1 MKIKMCGLQR
11 LIDIEYAN
19 ICVPDYVGFIF
30 ADSRRKVE
38 ADTAKTLIENLN
50 KNIQSVGVFVNEP
63 LDTLK
68 SIIEK
73 TDIDMIQLHGD
84 ESREYIEKVKSF
96 TKKEIWKAFRVQDKR
111 QIEEANQYNVDK
123 YLFDS
128 FSKEAYGGTGKRLN
142 LELFD
147 GVKLEKPFFLA
158 GGFTVEQ
165 INEELKKTR
174 AYGVDISSGI
184 ETQGWKDLNKMKQV
198 MEQIRRI
205 S

>member
-19 ICVPDYVGFIF
+19 ICMPDYVGFIF

-38 ADTAKTLIENLN
+38 ADTAKNLIEKLN

>member
-1 MKIKMCGLQR
+1 MKIKMCGLR
-11 LIDIEYAN
+11 RFLDIEYAN
-19 ICVPDYVGFIF
+19 ICMPDYVGFIF
-30 ADSRRKVE
+30 ADSKRKVE
-38 ADTAKTLIENLN
+38 VDTAKILIEKLN

-68 SIIEK
+68 NIIEK
-73 TDIDMIQLHGD
+73 TDIDIIQLHGD
-84 ESREYIEKVKSF
+84 ETKEYIEEVRSF
-96 TKKEIWKAFRVQDKR
+96 TKKEIWKAFRVEEKR
-111 QIEEANQYNVDK
+111 QIEEANQYNVHK

-142 LELFD
+142 LELFN

-165 INEELKKTR
+165 INEELKKTKS
-174 AYGVDISSGI
+174 YGVDISSGI
-184 ETQGWKDLNKMKQV
+184 ETDGWKDLNKMKQV

>member
-19 ICVPDYVGFIF
+19 ICMPDYVGFIF

-38 ADTAKTLIENLN
+38 ADTSKTLIENLN